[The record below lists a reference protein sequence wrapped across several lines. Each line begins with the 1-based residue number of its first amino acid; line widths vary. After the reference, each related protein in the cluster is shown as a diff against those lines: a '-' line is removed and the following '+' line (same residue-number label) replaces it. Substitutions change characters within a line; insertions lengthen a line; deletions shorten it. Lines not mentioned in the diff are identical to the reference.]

1 MDPLGAVAEAVA
13 EPVVQIGAAPV
24 AIPEVPAVP
33 VKPAVKQQQRD
44 AAVTEESRVLSP
56 AERPSAF
63 RSGARPGVTAGRQ
76 VILLTGQGAS
86 SSLAEPGPTRR
97 SGGRG
102 QHLNPW

>member
-1 MDPLGAVAEAVA
+1 MFSSFLRNFSPCHPGARAPIGNQSRAREAEAVA

-56 AERPSAF
+56 AEA
-63 RSGARPGVTAGRQ
+63 
-76 VILLTGQGAS
+76 I
-86 SSLAEPGPTRR
+86 
-97 SGGRG
+97 
-102 QHLNPW
+102 

>member
-13 EPVVQIGAAPV
+13 APVEPVVQIGAAPV

-56 AERPSAF
+56 AEA
-63 RSGARPGVTAGRQ
+63 
-76 VILLTGQGAS
+76 I
-86 SSLAEPGPTRR
+86 
-97 SGGRG
+97 
-102 QHLNPW
+102 